1 MFSSCIVIVFNVLC
15 FGHFRHLC
23 RTHQTTIIDLNHQ
36 PRTSASTSQTP
47 TNQPT
52 MESTPASVSC
62 ANTCETTTPFKTTYE
77 PLNPTHIIL
86 MATSIQSFVRSLGP
100 SALPVPPTNN
110 EQQQQASSTITHK
123 WLPAS
128 NNCDNSPVCTTPRGI
143 VPAWPVG
150 LQLHIC
156 TPQSVLAEKEG
167 VMGTYLCIDLFL
179 NSLRTGPSFKRVC
192 YRRTV
197 SIWLLQ

>member
-1 MFSSCIVIVFNVLC
+1 
-15 FGHFRHLC
+15 
-23 RTHQTTIIDLNHQ
+23 
-36 PRTSASTSQTP
+36 
-47 TNQPT
+47 

-128 NNCDNSPVCTTPRGI
+128 NNCDNSPSQFHRAVPGPRLEAQVDVDRG
-143 VPAWPVG
+143 VQVG
-150 LQLHIC
+150 LSGDSRFQTPEESRSRGVIWGNIQGLHVRKI
-156 TPQSVLAEKEG
+156 K
-167 VMGTYLCIDLFL
+167 GTYIPTYVEIL
-179 NSLRTGPSFKRVC
+179 
-192 YRRTV
+192 
-197 SIWLLQ
+197 